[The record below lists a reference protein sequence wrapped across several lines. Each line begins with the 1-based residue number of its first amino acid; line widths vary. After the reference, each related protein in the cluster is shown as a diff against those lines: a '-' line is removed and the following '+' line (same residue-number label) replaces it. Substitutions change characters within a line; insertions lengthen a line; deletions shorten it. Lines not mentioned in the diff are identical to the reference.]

1 MVAQRLAQASGMD
14 YALMSGGDVGPLGK
28 DAVTELHALFRW
40 AQVRKDAFSY
50 TYLTALALVFQSY
63 PVAPLDL
70 NTRKFLIKS
79 YN

>member
-40 AQVRKDAFSY
+40 AQVWKMLCDSF
-50 TYLTALALVFQSY
+50 LAS
-63 PVAPLDL
+63 P
-70 NTRKFLIKS
+70 I
-79 YN
+79 